1 MKNDEFLESA
11 MVPGFKACA
20 LHCGIKKQNKDLT
33 LITCEKGAVAA
44 AVFTTN
50 LSKAAPVLVS
60 QEHLKAPLVHGVVI
74 NSGNANACNGER
86 GMRDAR
92 SSAAKAASLL
102 GVEPTSV
109 LVSSTGIIGVPLPVE
124 LLEAGLEKAVP
135 LLKADGLAEAAEGI
149 MTTDTF
155 RKLAAESVTLPESGV
170 TVQIVGFAKGS
181 GMIHPNMATMLG
193 VILTDVNIEKSVFQE
208 MHKVASDMTFNMIS
222 VDGDTS
228 TNDMSLALSS
238 CEAGNPALVPD
249 TKDYE
254 VFKTA
259 FIDLQKTLAKLIAK
273 DGEGATKLIQVKVN
287 GARTEADARLLA
299 RSVTTSSLVKA
310 AIFGRDAN
318 WGRVLC
324 AMGYSGGQFN
334 PDLVDLYFESEFG
347 SIQLMEK
354 GAGLIFDEAS
364 ALKILESAT
373 IDIVAHLNE
382 GSAMAEAWG
391 CDLTYEYVKINGEYR
406 S

>member
-1 MKNDEFLESA
+1 MQEFSLEAAKVS
-11 MVPGFKACA
+11 GFKACA

-33 LITCEKGAVAA
+33 LITCEKGAVGA

-50 LSKAAPVLVS
+50 LSKAAPVVVS
-60 QEHLKAPLVHGVVI
+60 QAHLAQPLVHAVVI
-74 NSGNANACNGER
+74 NSGNANACNGEK
-86 GMRDAR
+86 GLADAKR
-92 SSAAKAASLL
+92 TAEKAGALL
-102 GVEPTSV
+102 GVDPATV
-109 LVSSTGIIGVPLPVE
+109 LISSTGIIGVPLPVE
-124 LLEAGLEKAVP
+124 KIEAGLEAALP
-135 LLKADGLAEAAEGI
+135 SLKEDGLVEAAEGI

-155 RKLAAESVTLPESGV
+155 RKMAGVKVTLPGSKANV
-170 TVQIVGFAKGS
+170 TIVGFAKGS

-193 VILTDVNIEKSVFQE
+193 FTLTDANVEKEVLQALLQE
-208 MHKVASDMTFNMIS
+208 STDLTFNMIS

-238 CEAGNPALVPD
+238 CDANHPVLKPGTE
-249 TKDYE
+249 DYQA
-254 VFKTA
+254 FKAA
-259 FIDLQKTLAKLIAK
+259 FIEVQKTLAKLIAK

-287 GARTEADARLLA
+287 GARSEKDARLMA

-324 AMGYSGGQFN
+324 AMGYSGGLFN

-347 SIQLMEK
+347 RIQLMK
-354 GAGLIFDEAS
+354 QGAGLIFDEAL
-364 ALKILESAT
+364 ALKILESST
-373 IDIVAHLNE
+373 IDIVAELHE
-382 GSAMAEAWG
+382 GAFTAEAWG

>member
-1 MKNDEFLESA
+1 MDHITVA
-11 MVPGFKACA
+11 GFKAVA

-33 LITCEKGAVAA
+33 LITCDQGAVAA

-50 LSKAAPVLVS
+50 LTKAAPVVVS
-60 QEHLKAPLVHGVVI
+60 QANMASPLIHAVVI

-86 GMRDAR
+86 GYKDAL
-92 SSAAKAASLL
+92 STTAKAAELL
-102 GVEPTSV
+102 GVDSSSII
-109 LVSSTGIIGVPLPVE
+109 VSSTGIIGVPLPVDK
-124 LLEAGLEKAVP
+124 LIAGLEKAMDG
-135 LLKADGLAEAAEGI
+135 LKSDGLAEAAEGI

-155 RKLAAESVTLPESGV
+155 RKMAAQTVELPESGV
-170 TVQIVGFAKGS
+170 SVQIVGFAKGS

-193 VILTDVNIEKSVFQE
+193 VVLTDVNVSKSVLQE
-208 MHKVASDMTFNMIS
+208 MHLAATEVTFNMIS

-238 CEAGNPALVPD
+238 CAAGNPSLVPGS
-249 TKDYE
+249 KDYLAFKAAFFE
-254 VFKTA
+254 V
-259 FIDLQKTLAKLIAK
+259 QKTLAKLIAQ

-287 GARTEADARLLA
+287 GARSEKDARLLA

-324 AMGYSGGQFN
+324 ALGYSGGMFDPEQ
-334 PDLVDLYFESEFG
+334 VDLYFESEFG
-347 SIQLMEK
+347 SVKLMEK
-354 GAGLIFDEAS
+354 GAGVSFDEAV
-364 ALKILESAT
+364 ALKVLESST
-373 IDIVAHLNE
+373 IDIVVYLND
-382 GSAMAEAWG
+382 GHFSAEAWG

>member
-1 MKNDEFLESA
+1 MKNDLSPETVN
-11 MVPGFKACA
+11 VPGFKACA
-20 LHCGIKKQNKDLT
+20 LFCGIKKQNKDLT

-50 LSKAAPVLVS
+50 LSKAAPVIVS
-60 QEHLKAPLVHGVVI
+60 QENMKQPLIHAVVI

-86 GMRDAR
+86 GLNDAKR
-92 SSAAKAASLL
+92 TAAKAGALL
-102 GVEPTSV
+102 GVDPASII
-109 LVSSTGIIGVPLPVE
+109 VSSTGVIGVPLPVE
-124 LLEAGLEKAVP
+124 KLEAGLEEAVP
-135 LLKADGLAEAAEGI
+135 MLKTDGLAEAAEGI

-155 RKLAAESVTLPESGV
+155 RKLSAKSVTLPESGV
-170 TVQIVGFAKGS
+170 TVQIVGFSKGS

-193 VILTDVNIEKSVFQE
+193 FTLTDANIEKDVFQNLQKE
-208 MHKVASDMTFNMIS
+208 STDVTFNMIS

-238 CEAGNPALVPD
+238 CEAGNPPLKPG

-254 VFKTA
+254 VFKDA

-273 DGEGATKLIQVKVN
+273 DGEGASKLIQVKIN
-287 GARTEADARLLA
+287 GARTEKDARLLA

-324 AMGYSGGQFN
+324 AMGYAGGMFN

-354 GAGLIFDEAS
+354 GAGLIFDEDK
-364 ALKILESAT
+364 ALKILESST
-373 IDIVAHLNE
+373 IDIVAQLHE
-382 GSAMAEAWG
+382 GDASAEAWG

>member
-1 MKNDEFLESA
+1 MNDQLLENVS
-11 MVPGFKACA
+11 VPGFKACA
-20 LHCGIKKQNKDLT
+20 LFCGIKKQNKDLT
-33 LITCEKGAVAA
+33 VITCEKGAVAA

-50 LSKAAPVLVS
+50 LSKAAPVIVS
-60 QEHLKAPLVHGVVI
+60 QENLKQPLVHAVII

-86 GMRDAR
+86 GLSDAKR
-92 SSAAKAASLL
+92 TAVKAGELL
-102 GVEPTSV
+102 GVSPSSV

-124 LLEAGLEKAVP
+124 KIEAGLEKAMP
-135 LLKADGLAEAAEGI
+135 LLKADGLAEAAQGI

-155 RKLAAESVTLPESGV
+155 RKLAAQSVTLPESGV
-170 TVQIVGFAKGS
+170 TVQIVGFSKGS

-193 VILTDVNIEKSVFQE
+193 FTLTDASIEKDVFQKLQQE
-208 MHKVASDMTFNMIS
+208 STDITFNMIS

-238 CEAGNPALVPD
+238 CEAGNPVLQPG

-254 VFKTA
+254 AFREA
-259 FIDLQKTLAKLIAK
+259 FIDVQKTLAKLIAK
-273 DGEGATKLIQVKVN
+273 DGEGATKLIQVKIN
-287 GARTEADARLLA
+287 GARTEKDARLLA

-324 AMGYSGGQFN
+324 AMGYSGGMFN
-334 PDLVDLYFESEFG
+334 PDVVDLYFESEFG

-354 GAGLIFDEAS
+354 GAGLIFDEEK
-364 ALKILESAT
+364 ALKILESST
-373 IDIVAHLNE
+373 IDIVAQLGE
-382 GSAMAEAWG
+382 GTASAEAWG

>member
-1 MKNDEFLESA
+1 MKNDPTPETIS
-11 MVPGFKACA
+11 VPGFKACA
-20 LHCGIKKQNKDLT
+20 LFCGIKKQNKDLT

-50 LSKAAPVLVS
+50 LSKAAPVIVS
-60 QEHLKAPLVHGVVI
+60 QEHMKQPLIHAVVI

-86 GMRDAR
+86 GLSDAKR
-92 SSAAKAASLL
+92 TTVKAGALL
-102 GVEPTSV
+102 GVDPASII
-109 LVSSTGIIGVPLPVE
+109 VSSTGVIGVPLPVE
-124 LLEAGLEKAVP
+124 KLETGLEQAVP
-135 LLKADGLAEAAEGI
+135 MLKADGLAEAAEGI

-155 RKLAAESVTLPESGV
+155 RKLSAKSVTLPESGV
-170 TVQIVGFAKGS
+170 TVQIVGFSKGS

-193 VILTDVNIEKSVFQE
+193 FTLTDVNIEKEVFQTLQKE
-208 MHKVASDMTFNMIS
+208 STDLTFNMIS

-238 CEAGNPALVPD
+238 CEAGNPPLKPG

-254 VFKTA
+254 VFKEA
-259 FIDLQKTLAKLIAK
+259 FIDLQRTLAKLIAK
-273 DGEGATKLIQVKVN
+273 DGEGASKLIQVKIN
-287 GARTEADARLLA
+287 GARTEKDARLLA

-324 AMGYSGGQFN
+324 AMGYAGGMFN

-354 GAGLIFDEAS
+354 GAGLIFDEDK
-364 ALKILESAT
+364 ALKILESNT
-373 IDIVAHLNE
+373 IDIVAQLHE
-382 GSAMAEAWG
+382 GDASAEAWG

>member
-1 MKNDEFLESA
+1 MKNDQTPEAVS
-11 MVPGFKACA
+11 VPGFKACS
-20 LHCGIKKQNKDLT
+20 LFCGIKKENKDLT

-50 LSKAAPVLVS
+50 LSKAAPVIVS
-60 QEHLKAPLVHGVVI
+60 QENLKHPLVHAVVI
-74 NSGNANACNGER
+74 NSGNANACNGQR
-86 GMRDAR
+86 GLDDAR
-92 SSAAKAASLL
+92 RTTVKAGELL
-102 GVEPTSV
+102 GVEPSSII
-109 LVSSTGIIGVPLPVE
+109 VSSTGVIGVPLPIE
-124 LLEAGLEKAVP
+124 KLESGLEKAVP
-135 LLKADGLAEAAEGI
+135 MLKSDGLAEAAEGI

-155 RKLAAESVTLPESGV
+155 RKLAAKSVALPESGV
-170 TVQIVGFAKGS
+170 TVQIVGFSKGS

-193 VILTDVNIEKSVFQE
+193 VTLTDANIEKDVFQKLQKE
-208 MHKVASDMTFNMIS
+208 STDVTFNMIS

-238 CEAGNPALVPD
+238 CEAGNPALKPG

-254 VFKTA
+254 VFKEA
-259 FIDLQKTLAKLIAK
+259 FIELQKTLAKLIAK
-273 DGEGATKLIQVKVN
+273 DGEGASKLIQVKIS
-287 GARTEADARLLA
+287 GARTEKDARLLA

-324 AMGYSGGQFN
+324 AMGYAGGMFN

-354 GAGLIFDEAS
+354 GAGLIFDEDK
-364 ALKILESAT
+364 ALKILESDT
-373 IDIVAHLNE
+373 IDIVAQLGE
-382 GSAMAEAWG
+382 GDASAEAWG